1 MPNPPN
7 QRVLLITRDAALREA
22 IASAAPIAGVLRC
35 AESVA
40 EGAFDLGTASE
51 CWIDLDTAPVPPA
64 GPFARYVYF
73 ARRGAELPRVFPTGL
88 LVAKPATRTA
98 ISVLWAEAMRDDRDA
113 PWRLLPMWV
122 ATYQTLDL
130 PRVQTL
136 LVEHLP
142 RQLGYN
148 RAALYLRPAIGESWL
163 LAASS
168 PLSEVESMNDEGDTI
183 RRLDAIVDAPSAS
196 ITAAEDS
203 FATFLPLATAGEIVA
218 VLKCSEPL
226 AGACRDPGRLAPLL
240 EFCARCLQHALRFSR
255 ADRDA
260 RFDAL
265 TGLYNRR
272 GIEERLQTELRRA
285 ARYHTALSILMVDLD
300 GLKQINDRDGHPAG
314 DEAIRHAAAR
324 MQAMLRESDCAGRLG
339 GDEFLV
345 VLPATNAEGARLAA
359 ERILNQLR
367 QKPDPS
373 GKPLIGASIGGAE
386 AARGAAV
393 SELIAIADD
402 ALYGAKRDGR
412 GCVRV
417 VSTAGGDG
425 TAANADL
432 AFVQGKASK

>member
-1 MPNPPN
+1 MPNPPH

-22 IASAAPIAGVLRC
+22 VASAAPRTGVLRC
-35 AESVA
+35 AESVG
-40 EGAFDLGTASE
+40 EGALDWGTASE

-88 LVAKPATRTA
+88 LVANPATRTA
-98 ISVLWAEAMRDDRDA
+98 ISVLWAEAMREDRDA
-113 PWRLLPMWV
+113 PWRLLPIWV

-130 PRVQTL
+130 PRLQTL

-168 PLSEVESMNDEGDTI
+168 PLSEVESMNDERDTI
-183 RRLDAIVDAPSAS
+183 RRLDAMVDEPSDA
-196 ITAAEDS
+196 IGGEDS

-226 AGACRDPGRLAPLL
+226 AGACREPGRIAPLL

-272 GIEERLQTELRRA
+272 GIEERLQIELRRA

-367 QKPDPS
+367 QKQDAS

-425 TAANADL
+425 ATANADL
-432 AFVQGKASK
+432 AFAPGKMSK